1 LGRSHDPFHSPLPPC
16 WGSAEQEGWASGGGA
31 PPTDPPPSCKVTWSV
46 APAIGEV
53 LSVTRP
59 WGGCGVADAARSDR
73 LSAHPALPSLNHS
86 RLGSSF
92 LLSWL
97 TLPVKIHARTG
108 EPTGG
113 LGPTQWRGSRLA
125 SRRGPPL
132 HHPHHPPR
140 PTPTHPGSGSG
151 WGARVC
157 GMGGP
162 AYRLAGCKMP
172 GTATPIPR
180 ILCADRAAVTG
191 SIPHID

>member
-1 LGRSHDPFHSPLPPC
+1 MGVRGRCPPDGSPTFLQGNMVGRPGYR
-16 WGSAEQEGWASGGGA
+16 GSPECDT
-31 PPTDPPPSCKVTWSV
+31 P
-46 APAIGEV
+46 
-53 LSVTRP
+53 L
-59 WGGCGVADAARSDR
+59 GGCGVADAARSDR

-151 WGARVC
+151 WGACVC